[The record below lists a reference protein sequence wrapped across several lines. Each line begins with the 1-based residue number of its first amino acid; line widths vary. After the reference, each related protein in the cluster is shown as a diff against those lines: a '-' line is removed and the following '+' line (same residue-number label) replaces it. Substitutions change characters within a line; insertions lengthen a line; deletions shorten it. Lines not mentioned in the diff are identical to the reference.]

1 MVAMRGAPIEVSFPE
16 AESARPPL
24 ESESAAGL
32 ELACLLTSSIY
43 LGIGVPR
50 GDGRPVLVLPGFMG
64 NDEYLRPLRGW
75 LQRIGYDARA
85 AGVVFNIGTP
95 SALIAQVLRRAEFIA
110 GSSGGRLTIVGHSLG
125 GIFARAVAV
134 LRPDLVAHAV
144 TLGSPLRGDPRS
156 AANPMVTT
164 LANMLLTERTGMRA
178 NDALEAALLDVALPG
193 EVEITCLYSRSD
205 AVVDWR
211 SCVDGDPRAQA
222 IEVHG
227 THCGL
232 VWNREVYQRLAV
244 LLASTPRG

>member
-1 MVAMRGAPIEVSFPE
+1 MVAIRGAPMEVPFPQPHT
-16 AESARPPL
+16 ARPPL
-24 ESESAAGL
+24 EGESAAGL

-50 GDGRPVLVLPGFMG
+50 GDGRGVLVLPGFMG

-85 AGVVFNIGTP
+85 SGIVFNVGTP
-95 SALIAQVLRRAEFIA
+95 SSLIAQVLRRAEFVA
-110 GSSGGRLTIVGHSLG
+110 ASTNGRLTLLGHSLG

-134 LRPDLVAHAV
+134 LRPDLVSHAI
-144 TLGSPLRGDPRS
+144 TLGAPLRGDPR
-156 AANPMVTT
+156 AASHPLVASLGNVLM
-164 LANMLLTERTGMRA
+164 TERGGMRA
-178 NDALEAALLDVALPG
+178 NDALEAALLDVALP
-193 EVEITCLYSRSD
+193 ENVRISCLYSRAD
-205 AVVDWR
+205 AVVDWHA
-211 SCVDGDPRAQA
+211 CIDGDPRAQA

-232 VWNREVYQRLAV
+232 VWNREVYQKLAV

>member
-1 MVAMRGAPIEVSFPE
+1 MVAMRGAPMEVPLPQPDP
-16 AESARPPL
+16 ARPPL
-24 ESESAAGL
+24 GGESAAAL

-50 GDGRPVLVLPGFMG
+50 GDGRAVLVLPGFMG

-85 AGVVFNIGTP
+85 SGIVFNVGTP

-134 LRPDLVAHAV
+134 MRPDLVSHAI
-144 TLGSPLRGDPRS
+144 TLGSPLRGDPR
-156 AANPMVTT
+156 AASHPLVAGLGTVLM
-164 LANMLLTERTGMRA
+164 TERGGMRA

-193 EVEITCLYSRSD
+193 EVQITCLFSRGD

-211 SCVDGDPRAQA
+211 ACIDGDPRAEA
-222 IEVHG
+222 IEVRG